1 MAMRIALFILLL
13 GFHLVAGSQQPAGL
27 ISKILQAQETI
38 KHYRAFT
45 TRHDTLVTGHIR
57 TMKGWVNATVDPAD
71 RIFGFRFYAV
81 PEENQSA
88 SIYDGQYSFF
98 IDHQKKEFVK
108 YSNPEILDAI
118 MGYPGGQLI
127 WKDMIRID
135 TSTATGFQLRE
146 DDQFYYLRILLPDI
160 TRYDV
165 TKRSKELTISK
176 KSYLP
181 VACRQHQETLGKVQ
195 DLFFSNSEIQI
206 NAAGMA
212 YDFSMERYPAGYKEE
227 EKPAN
232 KKQLA
237 LQGKQVP
244 VFNLTGF
251 DGSTLLSDDLKGKL
265 VLLDFW
271 EVWCGPCIE
280 SMPKVKALYEKYKSS
295 GLEVIG
301 IIHQTEHLKTARQ
314 LVEKFKPGFKMA
326 MGNEQMKNDFSLQA
340 VPLYILINRSGN
352 IVLLSEGFPE
362 MLEETIRTNL

>member
-1 MAMRIALFILLL
+1 MRYALLILLL
-13 GFHLVAGSQQPAGL
+13 GFDMVAVSQQPTEL
-27 ISKILQAQETI
+27 ITRILQAQQSI
-38 KHYRAFT
+38 KHIRTFT

-57 TMKGWVNATVDPAD
+57 TMKGWVNVSADPAD

-88 SIYDGQYSFF
+88 CIYDGQYSFF

-108 YSNPEILDAI
+108 YSNPEMLDAI
-118 MGYPGGQLI
+118 TGYAGGQLI

-135 TSTATGFQLRE
+135 TSTATGFQLRD

-165 TKRSKELTISK
+165 IKRSKELTISK
-176 KSYLP
+176 MTFLP
-181 VACRQHQETLGKVQ
+181 IAIRQHQETLGKVQ
-195 DLFFSNSEIQI
+195 DLFYRNSEIQI
-206 NAAGMA
+206 NENGIA
-212 YDFSMERYPAGYKEE
+212 YDFSKERYPAGYKEE
-227 EKPAN
+227 EKVTN

-237 LQGKQVP
+237 LQGKKLP
-244 VFNLTGF
+244 GFKLTGF
-251 DGSTLLSDDLKGKL
+251 DGSILLSDGLKGKL

-314 LVEKFKPGFKMA
+314 LVEKIKPGFKMA
-326 MGNEQMKNDFSLQA
+326 MGNEQTKNDFSLQA
-340 VPLYILINRSGN
+340 VPLYILINRIGN
-352 IVLLSEGFPE
+352 IVLISEGFPE
-362 MLEETIRTNL
+362 ILEETIRTNL

>member
-1 MAMRIALFILLL
+1 MRYVLFILLL
-13 GFHLVAGSQQPAGL
+13 GFQMVAVSQQPAEL
-27 ISKILQAQETI
+27 IAKILHAQQTI
-38 KHYRAFT
+38 KHIRAYI

-81 PEENQSA
+81 PEEKQAA
-88 SIYDGQYSFF
+88 SIYDGHSSFF
-98 IDHQKKEFVK
+98 IDHQKKEFEK
-108 YSNPEILDAI
+108 FSDPEMLDAI
-118 MGYPGGQLI
+118 TGKAGGQLI

-135 TSTATGFQLRE
+135 TSTATGFQMRE

-165 TKRSKELTISK
+165 IKRSKELTISK
-176 KSYLP
+176 KNFLP
-181 VACRQHQETLGKVQ
+181 IAIRQHQETLGKVQ
-195 DLFFSNSEIQI
+195 DLYFINSEIQI
-206 NAAGMA
+206 NEEGIA
-212 YDFSMERYPAGYKEE
+212 YDFSKERYPSGFKEE
-227 EKPAN
+227 EKVTN

-237 LQGKQVP
+237 LQGKKLP
-244 VFNLTGF
+244 GFKLTGF

-280 SMPKVKALYEKYKSS
+280 SMPRVKALYEKYKST

-314 LVEKFKPGFKMA
+314 LVEKIKPGFKMA
-326 MGNEQMKNDFSLQA
+326 LGNEQMKNDFSIQA

-362 MLEETIRTNL
+362 ILEETIRTNL